1 MAESDLEAVARAVAE
16 AETGTSGEIRVHLD
30 ARCAGD
36 PLSRAVRVFERLGMH
51 RTAQRNGVLIYLAI
65 ADRKLAVIGD
75 AGVHQRVSDEYWE
88 RLTAMLVADFRE
100 ARPRDGLLKAVRD
113 VGDTLRQH
121 FPRAPDDRNELS
133 DQVSLG

>member
-100 ARPRDGLLKAVRD
+100 GRPRDGLLKAVRD